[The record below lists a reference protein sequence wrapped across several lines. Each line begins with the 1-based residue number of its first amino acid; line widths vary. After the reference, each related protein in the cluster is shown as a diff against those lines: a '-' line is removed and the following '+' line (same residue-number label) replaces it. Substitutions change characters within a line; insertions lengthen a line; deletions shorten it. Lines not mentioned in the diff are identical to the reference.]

1 MKSVRN
7 FVTDEH
13 GSALL
18 EFVIL
23 MPVLLVLFLS
33 WITDLQSVQLSQ
45 FTLTSLASEVKRGI
59 ELGQQPKDIEER
71 VNALANA
78 VGLAGDIQ
86 VDFAPNADN
95 TLNVQVSMG
104 RLSASETANL
114 EHASS
119 LWGGFKADR
128 GSILPMFGLFLAI
141 MLSISISLTN
151 SSAAIIADE
160 RAQSLASA
168 LAIQLA
174 GVSESDFDSRAS
186 LFRVDTGQDFDWIA
200 RRNEDSTVEVR
211 VCLPYQPPL
220 WIAFS
225 GTPERACAIRSAR
238 MLPSVSG

>member
-1 MKSVRN
+1 
-7 FVTDEH
+7 
-13 GSALL
+13 
-18 EFVIL
+18 

-33 WITDLQSVQLSQ
+33 WITDLQSLQLSQ

-59 ELGQQPKDIEER
+59 ELGWTPKDIDER
-71 VNALANA
+71 VKSLANA
-78 VGLAGDIQ
+78 VGLGGDFR
-86 VDFAPNADN
+86 VDFAPNVDN

-104 RLSASETANL
+104 RLSVSETANL

-128 GSILPMFGLFLAI
+128 GSILPVFGPILAI
-141 MLSISISLTN
+141 MLSVSFTLTN
-151 SSAAIIADE
+151 TSAALIADE

-200 RRNEDSTVEVR
+200 KRNEDSTVEVR
-211 VCLPYQPPL
+211 ICLPYQPPL
-220 WIAFS
+220 WTAFS
-225 GTPERACAIRSAR
+225 GTTERACAIRSAR
-238 MLPSVSG
+238 LLTSVSG